1 MMFGFDWN
9 SDTPSS
15 SSNLKWIIIGGIAV
29 VVAVVIVILV
39 VCFAN

>member
-9 SDTPSS
+9 SNNPAT
-15 SSNLKWIIIGGIAV
+15 SNLKWIIIGGIAV
-29 VVAVVIVILV
+29 VVAVVIIILV